1 MFVLVDFE
9 FSSIE
14 PPLAALERNLSVE
27 TAQPRGKIQ
36 ALIREIAKLDGTL
49 PYHSKTNVNVLCCR
63 FDSRVSFLALYVQQ
77 GGGPAGKT
85 HVSP

>member
-36 ALIREIAKLDGTL
+36 ALIREIAKLDGIPLTIA
-49 PYHSKTNVNVLCCR
+49 R
-63 FDSRVSFLALYVQQ
+63 RM
-77 GGGPAGKT
+77 
-85 HVSP
+85 